1 MQAVAGVR
9 NRAAGTPHNRGTR
22 VCHGHKPGNKATEA
36 QVAAAARKRNGFLT
50 GRLLPVA
57 SGLYIETDGVKTDV
71 ATKANLD
78 YLYRSAANYARL
90 LGVKLKFNCKKY
102 ARHPK
107 LGMAELYRAFDAI
120 VPENVNFELDGGR
133 PAFCLYRFNIWPD
146 YEVLWLPL
154 DFTVNLSKGV
164 RRITLE
170 FVRRFARHHG
180 MWNITGSYHFSMAE
194 DWLTYEEYGTDDAKD
209 KDDAQRRRTL
219 RLLESYNNG
228 RISRL
233 FNRMDG
239 RAFCRNLEAALESCR
254 PEGEAERTLLGIIND
269 GLTLIGKGQPR
280 IMDYEYDWTR
290 EEEPDIMPVGLES
303 QILLAYSLDDV
314 VAEEVMQAF
323 SADVR
328 EGYNLTPVTRLL
340 ITPETDK
347 VFTEDDFPERFAKWF
362 YRFVGHANENFNFKE
377 QLT

>member
-1 MQAVAGVR
+1 MQTVAGLR
-9 NRAAGTPHNRGTR
+9 NGAAGAPHNRGTR
-22 VCHGHKPGNKATEA
+22 VGNGHKPGNKAAEA
-36 QVAAAARKRNGFLT
+36 KVAAAARKRNGFLM

-57 SGLYIETDGVKTDV
+57 SGLRVETDGVKTDI
-71 ATKANLD
+71 ATTANLD

-120 VPENVNFELDGGR
+120 VSENVNFEIDGGR
-133 PAFCLYRFNIWPD
+133 PTFCLYSFSKWPD

-154 DFTVNLSKGV
+154 DFIANLSKEV
-164 RRITLE
+164 RRVTLE
-170 FVRRFARHHG
+170 FIRRFARHHG
-180 MWNITGSYHFSMAE
+180 MRNITGSYHYSMAE
-194 DWLTYEEYGTDDAKD
+194 DCLSYSYDDEP
-209 KDDAQRRRTL
+209 DDGRNEAERRRTL
-219 RLLESYNNG
+219 RLLGSYNNG

-233 FNRMDG
+233 FRRLGG
-239 RAFCRNLEAALESCR
+239 RALCRDLEEALESCL
-254 PEGEAERTLLGIIND
+254 PEGEAERTLLGIIKD
-269 GLTLIGKGQPR
+269 GFMLIGKGKPS
-280 IMDYEYDWTR
+280 IMDYEYDWAK
-290 EEEPDIMPVGLES
+290 EDDPDIMPVGLEC
-303 QILLAYSLDDV
+303 QILLAYSLDDA

-362 YRFVGHANENFNFKE
+362 YRFVGHANENF
-377 QLT
+377 

>member
-1 MQAVAGVR
+1 MQAVAGLR
-9 NRAAGTPHNRGTR
+9 NGAAGAPHNRGRR
-22 VCHGHKPGNKATEA
+22 VGNGHKPGNKAAEA
-36 QVAAAARKRNGFLT
+36 KVAAAARKRNGFLM

-57 SGLYIETDGVKTDV
+57 SGLRVETDGVKTDI
-71 ATKANLD
+71 ATTANLD

-120 VPENVNFELDGGR
+120 VSENVNFEIDGGR
-133 PAFCLYRFNIWPD
+133 PTFCLYSFSKWPD

-154 DFTVNLSKGV
+154 DFIANLSKEV
-164 RRITLE
+164 RRVTLE
-170 FVRRFARHHG
+170 FIRRFARHHG
-180 MWNITGSYHFSMAE
+180 MRNITGSYHYSMAE
-194 DWLTYEEYGTDDAKD
+194 DCLSYSYDDEP
-209 KDDAQRRRTL
+209 DDGRNEAERRRTL
-219 RLLESYNNG
+219 RLLGSYNNG

-233 FNRMDG
+233 FRRLGG
-239 RAFCRNLEAALESCR
+239 RAFCRNLEEALEFCR
-254 PEGEAERTLLGIIND
+254 PASEAERTLLGIIND
-269 GLTLIGKGQPR
+269 GLALIGKGKPC
-280 IMDYEYDWTR
+280 IMDYEYDWAK
-290 EEEPDIMPVGLES
+290 EDEPDITPAGLES
-303 QILLAYSLDDV
+303 QILLAYSLDDA

-362 YRFVGHANENFNFKE
+362 YRFVGHANENF
-377 QLT
+377 

>member
-1 MQAVAGVR
+1 MQAIAGLR
-9 NRAAGTPHNRGTR
+9 NGAAGAPHNRGRR
-22 VCHGHKPGNKATEA
+22 VGNGHKPGNKAAEA
-36 QVAAAARKRNGFLT
+36 KVAAAARKRNGFLM

-57 SGLYIETDGVKTDV
+57 SGLRVETDGVKTDI
-71 ATKANLD
+71 ATTANLD

-120 VPENVNFELDGGR
+120 VSENVNFELDGDR
-133 PAFCLYRFNIWPD
+133 LVFCLYRFNDWPE

-154 DFTVNLSKGV
+154 DFTANLSKGV

-170 FVRRFARHHG
+170 FIRRFAKHHG
-180 MWNITGSYHFSMAE
+180 MWSITGSYHFEMSE
-194 DWLTYEEYGTDDAKD
+194 DWLSCEEDDVEDRKDTDDAE
-209 KDDAQRRRTL
+209 RRQTL
-219 RLLESYNNG
+219 RLLESYKNG

-233 FNRMDG
+233 FKRMYG
-239 RAFCRNLEAALESCR
+239 RAFCRNLEEALEFCR
-254 PEGEAERTLLGIIND
+254 PASEAERALLGIFND
-269 GLTLIGKGQPR
+269 GLALIGKGKPC
-280 IMDYEYDWTR
+280 IMDYEYDWAK
-290 EEEPDIMPVGLES
+290 EDEPDITPAGLES
-303 QILLAYSLDDV
+303 QILLAYSLDDA

-362 YRFVGHANENFNFKE
+362 YRFVGHANENF
-377 QLT
+377 